1 MQRYEDVAIPMQA
14 NLKDIEI
21 INQTTLY
28 DFDAF
33 IKSRPCHIFS
43 DEDIDYLNELSRV
56 LIQDQRTRS
65 YPDVATFSFFCRRA
79 NLIGLKN
86 KYS

>member
-14 NLKDIEI
+14 NLKDVEI

-28 DFDAF
+28 DFDAL

-43 DEDIDYLNELSRV
+43 DEDMPAFGNSSHHRYSEFNQAIPLS
-56 LIQDQRTRS
+56 L
-65 YPDVATFSFFCRRA
+65 
-79 NLIGLKN
+79 
-86 KYS
+86 